1 MPQRRQVTWAQLRV
15 GLLTLVGLFLIMLA
29 ILYVTG
35 AGILH
40 AKYQLRTYLPEVEQL
55 TLGAPVRLDGVEVGN
70 VDNIRITPP
79 SSPGAMVDPSRNVEV
94 VMRVDRR
101 FQENITT
108 ESRASLVTEGFL
120 GNRYVRITRG
130 YSGAKIPSQGEVPGV
145 AEVAMKDVV
154 ERGADLVENLGALSK
169 DVQSI
174 VSGLRK
180 GQGSLGKLM
189 TDDQLYNHLNASSTR
204 LDQMLAETQSGKNSL
219 GKLLAT
225 DEMYQRLNSIADRI
239 DQVLAEVQEQKGSL
253 GKLVYDPALY
263 ENAKEFVDKAN
274 AFITDV
280 RAGKGTFGKLTTD
293 EKLYDNLRDSAAS
306 LKEATDKLSKGS
318 GSIPKALDD
327 PQLYDNLTGLSADLR
342 LLISD
347 IRKDPKKYLRI
358 KMSIF

>member
-1 MPQRRQVTWAQLRV
+1 MPQRKQVTWAQLRV
-15 GLLTLVGLFLIMLA
+15 GLLTLVGLFLIMVA

-35 AGILH
+35 AGILR

-70 VDNIRITPP
+70 VDNIRIAP
-79 SSPGAMVDPSRNVEV
+79 STSAAGKPDPNRNVEV
-94 VMRVDRR
+94 IMRVDKR
-101 FQENITT
+101 FKDNITT

-130 YSGAKIPSQGEVPGV
+130 YSGASIPAQGEVPGE

-154 ERGADLVENLGALSK
+154 ERGADLVNNLGALSK
-169 DVQSI
+169 DVQGI
-174 VSGLRK
+174 VTGLRK

-189 TDDQLYNHLNASSTR
+189 TDDQLYNHLNASATR
-204 LDQMLAETQSGKNSL
+204 LDQMLDQTQAGKNSL
-219 GKLLAT
+219 GKLLAS
-225 DEMYQRLNSIADRI
+225 DEMYQRLNSMADRI
-239 DQVLAEVQEQKGSL
+239 DQVLAEIQEQKGSL

-263 ENAKEFVDKAN
+263 QNAKEFVDKAN
-274 AFITDV
+274 AFMNDV

-293 EKLYDNLRDSAAS
+293 EKLYDNLRDSAES

-318 GSIPKALDD
+318 GSIAKALDD
-327 PQLYDNLTGLSADLR
+327 PQLYDNLTGLSAELR

-358 KMSIF
+358 KLTIF